1 MENEL
6 QEYLTQFEEKLLEQL
21 IKQLSS
27 KSLLGGYGY
36 TIEELDEVWRQ
47 CRAEY
52 VADAMPEIAKYP
64 LAATAW
70 AAYVGIGCAIR
81 WDRKELGEA
90 TDATPYFALRDARGF
105 DELDE
110 YVEYL
115 MLDSGFRKEQIEKIG
130 DALRSAAQTA
140 IDAIR
145 HENIEPQTVRAFHA
159 FARCA
164 KVMFTIG
171 VGIALYE
178 MGYSYQKA
186 TVELPS

>member
-6 QEYLTQFEEKLLEQL
+6 QEYLNQFEEKLLEQL
-21 IKQLSS
+21 IKQLTS
-27 KSLLGGYGY
+27 KSLIGGYGY
-36 TIEELDEVWRQ
+36 TIDELDEVWRQ

-70 AAYVGIGCAIR
+70 AAYFGIGCAIR
-81 WDRKELGEA
+81 WDRKELGE
-90 TDATPYFALRDARGF
+90 TNDAQPYFALRNARGF

-164 KVMFTIG
+164 KVMFM
-171 VGIALYE
+171 VGSAIALYGL
-178 MGYSYQKA
+178 GYSYQKA